1 MTDLFEAAA
10 QRRTPAQLAAR
21 ALSILIDNGTT
32 LTRAMMNA
40 TMTSAFGASDASGR
54 WTQRDSFEVLEHAL
68 ALSLT
73 SRRSAAFSRGDLD
86 KAMEIASRLPTQT
99 VRSEE
104 QIDWQ
109 QFSTPVDLAAVAVML
124 ANAQADDVVLEPSA
138 GNGLLVAQLPA
149 VAALQLNELNGAR
162 RTRLTDIFPGVT
174 VTGHDGAAIASTLG
188 AKTRPSLILMNPP
201 FSRSLGRGA
210 DHLAAVR
217 HLAAAITHLRAGG
230 RIVAIMPDWFSRSAK
245 MRDIFE
251 NTLKPVTVR
260 NSIRLEQA
268 YTKHGTTIAVR
279 LYVLDKI
286 AGTRSH
292 TTIQRVD
299 VAGLADSLEIAPRAA
314 VDEAQAKP
322 AAPAKAISL
331 FGATRNAKPAAP
343 RTFRAPARN
352 NVLAVAYKALETP
365 APLLEQ
371 AGVYLPYRP
380 SRVIFDTAGDHPTAL
395 VESVAMGSIP
405 APIPQHIPQL
415 PERTVSERLLSAS
428 QLETVVYAGHAWSQ
442 WLPGTF
448 RPDPEG
454 VGLLIDEEGA
464 SYRKGFF
471 LGDGTGAGKGRQIA
485 ATILDNWLQGRRRA
499 IWISKN
505 EPLLDDARRDWAALG
520 GLAAD
525 VQSLSLWKIHEPLT
539 LDEGVLFVSYPTL
552 RSARG
557 DHSRLEQLISWAG
570 DDFDGVIAFDE
581 AHEMG
586 GVAGGE
592 GASGKGIGGT
602 KKGSQQGIA
611 GVLLQNR
618 LPKARMLY
626 ASATGASEVNN
637 LAYAVRL
644 GLWGPE
650 TAFASREAFIS
661 EIRAGGI
668 AAMELVAR
676 DLKATGLYMARAL
689 SFAGVEYDILRH
701 ELTPEQVTVYDS
713 YADAWAIIH
722 RNLEAALEQTGIVD
736 DLDGSTL
743 NSGAKAAARS
753 RFESCKQRFFG
764 QVLLSMKLPT
774 IISAVEQHLAEGKS
788 VVLQLVTTAESILN
802 RRLGELS
809 AEERAELEIELS
821 PLEYCLDYLTRAFPT
836 RQMEV
841 YTDDTGEQHSRPMS
855 DEHGNPVMNP
865 QAEAARADLIE
876 HICALPPIKAA
887 LDALLERF
895 GHDNVAEVTGRS
907 KRIVPAAGGHQKI
920 ETRTVRSAQAD
931 AAAFMDGTKRILIF
945 SDAGGTGRSYHA
957 SLDVPNQ
964 QQRVHLLLEPGWRAD
979 RAIQG
984 LGRTHRTHQASAPL
998 FRPVTTDC
1006 KGELR
1011 FTSTIA
1017 RRLDSLGALTRGQRQ
1032 TGGQN
1037 LFDPADNLESEY
1049 AKAALVTWF
1058 HLLVAGKLTSTTLA
1072 DFEERTGLA
1081 LLDADGVIKEDLP
1094 PIQRW
1099 LNRLL
1104 ALPIGHQN
1112 VIFDEFLA
1120 LVETRVAA
1128 ARDAGTLDIGVETM
1142 QVETATILEDTLLR
1156 TDPVSG
1162 ATSHLLTIEVARR
1175 RNPVSLERALKLAS
1189 GDNTAVFL
1197 RNGRS
1202 GKVALKTKAR
1212 SGMTEEGTPV
1222 PRVELLRPTR
1232 REFLRE
1238 HDLFETAWEPCDKP
1252 AFTAAW
1258 SAEAEEA
1265 ANTVDT
1271 EIIRIATGLLLP
1283 IWSAL
1288 PSDHLAVNRIVD
1300 AEGKSWLGRMVFPEH
1315 VGKLLKDLG
1324 VEAPAPLNPSETL
1337 RAIQGGGSIALVR
1350 PVSCELKRS
1359 RVNGSWRIEI
1369 AGAPASQLAWF
1380 KSLGCFTEVIQYRT
1394 RLFVPTEKAEAIIAA
1409 LIGTP

>member
-1 MTDLFEAAA
+1 MEN
-10 QRRTPAQLAAR
+10 RR
-21 ALSILIDNGTT
+21 
-32 LTRAMMNA
+32 
-40 TMTSAFGASDASGR
+40 
-54 WTQRDSFEVLEHAL
+54 
-68 ALSLT
+68 
-73 SRRSAAFSRGDLD
+73 
-86 KAMEIASRLPTQT
+86 
-99 VRSEE
+99 
-104 QIDWQ
+104 
-109 QFSTPVDLAAVAVML
+109 
-124 ANAQADDVVLEPSA
+124 
-138 GNGLLVAQLPA
+138 
-149 VAALQLNELNGAR
+149 
-162 RTRLTDIFPGVT
+162 
-174 VTGHDGAAIASTLG
+174 
-188 AKTRPSLILMNPP
+188 
-201 FSRSLGRGA
+201 
-210 DHLAAVR
+210 
-217 HLAAAITHLRAGG
+217 
-230 RIVAIMPDWFSRSAK
+230 
-245 MRDIFE
+245 
-251 NTLKPVTVR
+251 
-260 NSIRLEQA
+260 
-268 YTKHGTTIAVR
+268 
-279 LYVLDKI
+279 
-286 AGTRSH
+286 
-292 TTIQRVD
+292 
-299 VAGLADSLEIAPRAA
+299 
-314 VDEAQAKP
+314 KP
-322 AAPAKAISL
+322 AP
-331 FGATRNAKPAAP
+331 PAA
-343 RTFRAPARN
+343 
-352 NVLAVAYKALETP
+352 
-365 APLLEQ
+365 
-371 AGVYLPYRP
+371 
-380 SRVIFDTAGDHPTAL
+380 
-395 VESVAMGSIP
+395 
-405 APIPQHIPQL
+405 
-415 PERTVSERLLSAS
+415 
-428 QLETVVYAGHAWSQ
+428 
-442 WLPGTF
+442 
-448 RPDPEG
+448 
-454 VGLLIDEEGA
+454 
-464 SYRKGFF
+464 
-471 LGDGTGAGKGRQIA
+471 
-485 ATILDNWLQGRRRA
+485 
-499 IWISKN
+499 
-505 EPLLDDARRDWAALG
+505 
-520 GLAAD
+520 
-525 VQSLSLWKIHEPLT
+525 T
-539 LDEGVLFVSYPTL
+539 LDINC
-552 RSARG
+552 
-557 DHSRLEQLISWAG
+557 D
-570 DDFDGVIAFDE
+570 
-581 AHEMG
+581 
-586 GVAGGE
+586 
-592 GASGKGIGGT
+592 
-602 KKGSQQGIA
+602 
-611 GVLLQNR
+611 
-618 LPKARMLY
+618 
-626 ASATGASEVNN
+626 
-637 LAYAVRL
+637 
-644 GLWGPE
+644 
-650 TAFASREAFIS
+650 
-661 EIRAGGI
+661 
-668 AAMELVAR
+668 
-676 DLKATGLYMARAL
+676 
-689 SFAGVEYDILRH
+689 
-701 ELTPEQVTVYDS
+701 
-713 YADAWAIIH
+713 
-722 RNLEAALEQTGIVD
+722 
-736 DLDGSTL
+736 
-743 NSGAKAAARS
+743 
-753 RFESCKQRFFG
+753 CK
-764 QVLLSMKLPT
+764 
-774 IISAVEQHLAEGKS
+774 
-788 VVLQLVTTAESILN
+788 
-802 RRLGELS
+802 
-809 AEERAELEIELS
+809 
-821 PLEYCLDYLTRAFPT
+821 EYCLDYLTRAFPT

-855 DEHGNPVMNP
+855 DEHGNPVTNP

-1156 TDPVSG
+1156 TDPMSG

-1175 RNPVSLERALKLAS
+1175 RNPVPLERVLKLAS
-1189 GDNTAVFL
+1189 ADNTAVFL

-1238 HDLFETAWEPCDKP
+1238 HDLFETAWEPCEP
-1252 AFTAAW
+1252 SAFATAW

-1265 ANTVDT
+1265 AQTVDT

-1315 VGKLLKDLG
+1315 VGKLLKDLA
-1324 VEAPAPLNPSETL
+1324 VETPAPLSPSETL
-1337 RAIQGGGSIALVR
+1337 RAVQAGGTIALVR
-1350 PVSCELKRS
+1350 PAPCELKRS

-1369 AGAPASQLAWF
+1369 TGAPASQLAWF

-1394 RLFVPTEKAEAIIAA
+1394 RLFVPTEKAEAIITA
-1409 LIGTP
+1409 LIGAP